1 MPLFTG
7 RARSVTTEGLPATPV
22 KQEPPPHQEEA
33 TGGLKVEVEAR
44 DSASAT
50 PEQFGRRPRAATG
63 YDRWRDMARD
73 GEGPSFTQAR
83 DQLHGSSSSFTG
95 ATRFNA
101 DGTVSP
107 ESQSQSFKSTA
118 SADAA
123 RLYGGNGG
131 RLEPRVDYHSFAK
144 RTTTQKQSRDFALS
158 IIFAVCFVDGMSQA
172 LTYPVM
178 PFFVEELGGDSRT
191 LGLMFGTRAI
201 PLSLPPLSLA
211 PNPSLHTLTT
221 GTFATFATIAS
232 AVSGILSDKI
242 GHRPVLFL
250 QRLTHHHHPV

>member
-1 MPLFTG
+1 MQTSMTPGRRPNNSSCDAHAADRALALAAEHAMPLFTG
-7 RARSVTTEGLPATPV
+7 RARSLTTEGLPATPV

-33 TGGLKVEVEAR
+33 AGGLKVEVEAR

-83 DQLHGSSSSFTG
+83 DQLHGSSSFTG

-118 SADAA
+118 RRRRAFVWWD
-123 RLYGGNGG
+123 GG
-131 RLEPRVDYHSFAK
+131 RLSRVS
-144 RTTTQKQSRDFALS
+144 TTIRLQSARRLRS
-158 IIFAVCFVDGMSQA
+158 S
-172 LTYPVM
+172 
-178 PFFVEELGGDSRT
+178 
-191 LGLMFGTRAI
+191 RAI
-201 PLSLPPLSLA
+201 LHCRLSSRYVLWMACLSLNIPCNA
-211 PNPSLHTLTT
+211 
-221 GTFATFATIAS
+221 
-232 AVSGILSDKI
+232 ILR
-242 GHRPVLFL
+242 GGAWW
-250 QRLTHHHHPV
+250 